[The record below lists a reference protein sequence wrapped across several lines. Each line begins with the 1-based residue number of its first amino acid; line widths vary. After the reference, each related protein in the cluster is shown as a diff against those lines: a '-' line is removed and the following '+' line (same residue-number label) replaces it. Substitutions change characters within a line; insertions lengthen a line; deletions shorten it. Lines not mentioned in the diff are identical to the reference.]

1 MQIVKQVDDLIAL
14 ALHENE
20 LWALKTEQEDR
31 RDIPTKKNRRKKEKG
46 SRRKGKTDAFWP
58 SFHVGSLLSDPRR

>member
-1 MQIVKQVDDLIAL
+1 LQIIKQVDDLIAL

-31 RDIPTKKNRRKKEKG
+31 RDIPTKKTEEKKKKGVEEKEKQMRSG
-46 SRRKGKTDAFWP
+46 PHFM
-58 SFHVGSLLSDPRR
+58 